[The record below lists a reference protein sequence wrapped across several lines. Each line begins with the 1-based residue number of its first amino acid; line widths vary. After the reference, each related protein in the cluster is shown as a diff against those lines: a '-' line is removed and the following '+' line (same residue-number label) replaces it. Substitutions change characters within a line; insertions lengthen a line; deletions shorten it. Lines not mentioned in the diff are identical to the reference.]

1 MKYLES
7 KGLLRLLRIET
18 GKGGVSRKMRS
29 KEEQEQIIKRALSV
43 SSVEAPEPQLPAV
56 KTECPA
62 EPLAAQIL
70 ADNEPNEVTQ
80 ILDVWQRVF
89 GMKLDRE
96 RVARHLAML
105 ANWQSRNKE

>member
-1 MKYLES
+1 MF
-7 KGLLRLLRIET
+7 
-18 GKGGVSRKMRS
+18 
-29 KEEQEQIIKRALSV
+29 
-43 SSVEAPEPQLPAV
+43 SVEAPEPQLPAE

-62 EPLAAQIL
+62 EPLAVQIL

-96 RVARHLAML
+96 RVSRHLAML

>member
-1 MKYLES
+1 MDKELLE
-7 KGLLRLLRIET
+7 KAQA
-18 GKGGVSRKMRS
+18 VMR
-29 KEEQEQIIKRALSV
+29 QA
-43 SSVEAPEPQLPAV
+43 APEPAV
-56 KTECPA
+56 KAEPA
-62 EPLAAQIL
+62 ELEPEPLAAQIL